1 MIRAIKNM
9 SRYVSLKI
17 NRNSKEKEEEL
28 GCV

>member
-1 MIRAIKNM
+1 M

-28 GCV
+28 GCVWSL